1 MQPIFDASVAR
12 HLMKSLLPFLV
23 LISVLVTDRLNA
35 QSIITGIVVD
45 STSGV
50 PIGGASIRIAGT
62 NRGTYTKSNGAYR
75 LPLTAGAERI
85 SVRSIGYKETTVA
98 IGSQP
103 SIRVALIPSDVLS
116 GMVTVTA
123 DITPEEVIRRA
134 IDRKEDNVKRITTL
148 VSTLY
153 SKMNIGIVGEGI
165 ISESF
170 SNDMIAETFSRVYD
184 QRVPTKKTRVHILQ
198 RRQTKN
204 IIPAQNLAV
213 FDQFFDFM
221 TDEITILETR
231 LVTPLS
237 RKALDEYQFRL
248 VDKKPLADQMVYEI
262 TFEPRS
268 RIFPGFEGRLTII
281 EGTYQVIEA
290 EFSPTDE
297 TAFPFLKG
305 LKYAQ
310 RFERLNDT
318 LWVPMYQS
326 ANGLAQVRVITSLLE
341 VSVNVSV
348 ETYVTDVEAN
358 IAIPDSLLQPATDTV
373 KLLAVTTTSRGA
385 SVSMQQGG
393 RTVTVEDDA
402 DSIRPEFWE
411 THAFAELTDEEREAY
426 RKVDSMVLADS
437 NKTDTSRRATRATI
451 SLFTI
456 GPVGVDVYPALDRS
470 HITGMMYGGG
480 ISTTWESLVVSAD
493 FALGKRGTRVGSV
506 GLTVG
511 IVQAKSLE
519 LSGSIDVYSRLATIQ
534 PSRQIFGRA
543 DFLNQ
548 SHLLYTDYFD
558 FYRQDGWSVGVSL
571 NSGIFRTSVEVASNR
586 HIIMPIITTLSRP
599 SLTADYGS
607 YRTVTGLIS
616 GGEPSFADEFAGTN
630 KMFSASI
637 KIIYG
642 IRESDNQEF
651 GTIEY
656 SLRSRIP
663 TFTTGYRPMY
673 IDISA
678 EGGSSLNAMTP
689 NQYLFTLMRRFPI
702 LGRLTDLAS
711 VEINVYRGS
720 NYAVAHFEHNF
731 TDLWWRAL
739 GIPTFSNKRGL
750 DLIGVLGA
758 GLTRVSGQTRMATE
772 GWSGTNAPFMEAGFA
787 LARIPTF
794 ISDLFFLRFDATWPL
809 GLPATQTGR
818 FGWTI
823 TLSSPLL

>member
-1 MQPIFDASVAR
+1 
-12 HLMKSLLPFLV
+12 MKSSLLFLV
-23 LISVLVTDRLNA
+23 LISVLVTDRLYA
-35 QSIITGIVVD
+35 QNIITGIVVD
-45 STSGV
+45 STSGL
-50 PIGGASIRIAGT
+50 PIGGASIRIVGT
-62 NRGTYTKSNGAYR
+62 TRGTYTKSNGAYR
-75 LPLTAGAERI
+75 LPLTAGAGKI

-103 SIRVALIPSDVLS
+103 SIRVALIPSDVQS

-134 IDRKEDNVKRITTL
+134 IDRKEKNVKRITTL

-153 SKMNIGIVGEGI
+153 SKMNIGIVGEGM
-165 ISESF
+165 ISKGI
-170 SNDMIAETFSRVYD
+170 SNDMITETFSRVYD

-221 TDEITILETR
+221 TDEMTILETR

-237 RKALDEYQFRL
+237 RQALDEYQFRL
-248 VDKKPLADQMVYEI
+248 VNKKPLADQMVYEI

-268 RIFPGFEGRLTII
+268 RIYPGFEGHLTIV

-310 RFERLNDT
+310 RFEKLNDT
-318 LWVPMYQS
+318 LWVPMYQRV
-326 ANGLAQVRVITSLLE
+326 NGLAQVRVITGLLE
-341 VSVNVSV
+341 VSVDVNV

-358 IAIPDSLLQPATDTV
+358 IAIPDSLLQPAVDTV
-373 KLLAVTTTSRGA
+373 KRLEVTTTSRGA
-385 SVSMQQGG
+385 SVSIRQGG
-393 RTVTVEDDA
+393 RTLTVEDDA

-411 THAFAELTDEEREAY
+411 THAFAELSDEEREAY

-437 NKTDTSRRATRATI
+437 NKTDTSKRATGSTI

-480 ISTTWESLVVSAD
+480 ISTTWKSLALSAD
-493 FALGKRGTRVGSV
+493 FALGKGGTRVGSV
-506 GLTVG
+506 GFTVG

-519 LSGSIDVYSRLATIQ
+519 LSGSIAVYSRLATIQ

-558 FYRQDGWSVGVSL
+558 FYRKDGWSIGLSVK
-571 NSGIFRTSVEVASNR
+571 SGIVRTSIEAASDR
-586 HIIMPIITTLSRP
+586 HINMPVITGLSRTA
-599 SLTADYGS
+599 LTADRGS
-607 YRTVTGLIS
+607 YKTLTGTVS
-616 GGEPSFADEFAGTN
+616 VGEPSFAEEFMGTTSGMDATL
-630 KMFSASI
+630 KF
-637 KIIYG
+637 IYG
-642 IRESDNQEF
+642 LREEDSRKF
-651 GTIEY
+651 GTIDI
-656 SLRSRIP
+656 SFNRLMP
-663 TFTTGYRPMY
+663 TFATGYRSMY
-673 IDISA
+673 LDINVQTGFA
-678 EGGSSLNAMTP
+678 INDYTP
-689 NQYLFTLMRRFPI
+689 NQYLFTLLRRFPVF
-702 LGRLTDLAS
+702 GRLTDLAT
-711 VEINVYRGS
+711 VNINSYRGS
-720 NYAVAHFEHNF
+720 YYGLLHIEHNF

-750 DLIGVLGA
+750 DLIGVFGA
-758 GLTRVSGQTRMATE
+758 GSTKVRGNTKLIVE
-772 GWSGTNAPFMEAGFA
+772 GWKVTNAPFMEAGFA